1 MLLHTLVGLLLGAAS
16 AYPAASPDTAADL
29 SKMAPLL
36 WNRATYVG
44 PDGKVATTQGRTSL
58 LPFWWWGAHHV
69 GAHMGEL
76 RGWFRF
82 PHSYGPLPSLEAMG
96 VHALMHN
103 AAQRMED
110 KAIAVKEGRAV
121 NGADADAS
129 PKGNIESD
137 GERRHRERS
146 RRLSARAA
154 AKPAR

>member
-1 MLLHTLVGLLLGAAS
+1 MMPTFVGLLLLVAAS

-36 WNRATYVG
+36 WNRATYVT
-44 PDGKVATTQGRTSL
+44 DGKVATTPGRTSL
-58 LPFWWWGAHHV
+58 LPLWWWGAHHV

-82 PHSYGPLPSLEAMG
+82 PRSYGPLPSLEAMG
-96 VHALMHN
+96 VHALMHS
-103 AAQRMED
+103 AAQRLED

-121 NGADADAS
+121 KGAGADAS
-129 PKGNIESD
+129 KSHIESD

-146 RRLSARAA
+146 RRPNARAT
-154 AKPAR
+154 AKLAR

>member
-1 MLLHTLVGLLLGAAS
+1 MMPTFVGLPLLFAAS

-44 PDGKVATTQGRTSL
+44 TDGKLATTPGRTSL
-58 LPFWWWGAHHV
+58 LPLWWWGAHHV

-96 VHALMHN
+96 VHALMHS
-103 AAQRMED
+103 AAQRLED
-110 KAIAVKEGRAV
+110 EAIAVKEGRAV
-121 NGADADAS
+121 NGAGADAS
-129 PKGNIESD
+129 KSHIESD

-146 RRLSARAA
+146 RRPSARAA
-154 AKPAR
+154 AKLAR